1 MQGIVTQNEREE
13 SEPMTIPV
21 IATLHI
27 TLGDLL
33 IFIVTVC
40 ILIICLVLI
49 ALKWKQRR
57 DRKRK
62 SDNVGTHI
70 QTQQRES
77 KTIEFKSSN
86 HDAFSSEELYYEN
99 PNQAVLNSN
108 GNTRGQTQEFPTL
121 ESRFAIPSNS
131 YKCVN
136 RRVDHEDNLDMTS
149 ESERDEMMQEIEGD
163 GNKSVSVI
171 NLVHI
176 SSNYT
181 NVATYQPEIGE
192 VEVLP
197 KRTLSGSV

>member
-33 IFIVTVC
+33 IFIVIVC

-77 KTIEFKSSN
+77 KTIEFK
-86 HDAFSSEELYYEN
+86 
-99 PNQAVLNSN
+99 
-108 GNTRGQTQEFPTL
+108 R
-121 ESRFAIPSNS
+121 
-131 YKCVN
+131 
-136 RRVDHEDNLDMTS
+136 
-149 ESERDEMMQEIEGD
+149 
-163 GNKSVSVI
+163 
-171 NLVHI
+171 
-176 SSNYT
+176 
-181 NVATYQPEIGE
+181 
-192 VEVLP
+192 
-197 KRTLSGSV
+197 